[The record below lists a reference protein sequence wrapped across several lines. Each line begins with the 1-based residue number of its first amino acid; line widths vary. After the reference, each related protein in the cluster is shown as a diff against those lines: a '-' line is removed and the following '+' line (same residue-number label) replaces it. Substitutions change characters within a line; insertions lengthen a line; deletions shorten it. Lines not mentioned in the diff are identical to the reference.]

1 MSKSAPE
8 TSGNNPAAPKSAPST
23 QSKVSSLGEF
33 VRSLSPAWWL
43 EFPSFIRLPPPKE
56 NYRFISDERLEQI
69 FQETNATP
77 EVSARIKED
86 IRFMDY
92 ELMRLFRLRDRDA
105 AVSQN
110 RYRLY
115 QIWYIVLATMAGALG
130 SLQALALNA
139 DITAVPVFA
148 FFETMIALV
157 ATFLAT
163 ISSREPPLPE
173 WLNNRRRAEHMRR
186 EFYRFLMNLPPYDG
200 LDSIARK
207 QKLAQS
213 AADINRGVYPD
224 ESSL

>member
-1 MSKSAPE
+1 MNKTPSE
-8 TSGNNPAAPKSAPST
+8 TSGNNPASPKPTPTT
-23 QSKVSSLGEF
+23 QSNVSRLGAII
-33 VRSLSPAWWL
+33 RRLSPAWWL

-56 NYRFISDERLEQI
+56 NYKFISDERLEQI
-69 FQETNATP
+69 FREANASP

-86 IRFMDY
+86 VRFMDY

-105 AVSQN
+105 AVNQN

-186 EFYRFLMNLPPYDG
+186 EFFRFLMNLPPYDG